1 MRVKNRI
8 RNANPVPGAASGEL
22 SDRATRELAELVG
35 AVGAVG
41 AVPPAAARRPRRR
54 GVLMA
59 AAACGAAAV
68 IGATVFTL
76 QPDST
81 GPGSDPAGPVQG
93 PGGGGA
99 AADEPY
105 FDSTA
110 GLEGAANVIVRA
122 RLGAG
127 REETADGE
135 STTVAPAEVLATA
148 KGKPSGKAIEV
159 SYTTPG
165 SGPETAGFAAGNEY
179 VLLLEKSEDGDYL
192 LVNTTQGWYGVEDG
206 AAVSGK
212 DNDVDLSPGVRKA
225 LRLTGQER

>member
-8 RNANPVPGAASGEL
+8 RNANPVPAAAPGEL
-22 SDRATRELAELVG
+22 SDRATGELAELVG
-35 AVGAVG
+35 SFDAA
-41 AVPPAAARRPRRR
+41 PPAAAQRPRRR
-54 GVLMA
+54 GLLMA

-68 IGATVFTL
+68 IGTTVFTL

-110 GLEGAANVIVRA
+110 RLEGAANVIVRA
-122 RLGAG
+122 RLGDG

-159 SYTTPG
+159 TYTTPG
-165 SGPETAGFAAGNEY
+165 SGPETAGFTAGGEY
-179 VLLLEKSEDGDYL
+179 VLLLEKSEDGGYL

-206 AAVSGK
+206 TAVSGK

-225 LRLTGQER
+225 LRLTQQER